1 MEFSSKYHF
10 SNEITNRRSHYDA
23 FTGSNGA
30 TKLLTMPIQVS
41 SEIGRLKRVIVHRPD
56 EGIARVSPKR
66 ASELLFDDIVHLPQ
80 MQEEHDVFTGILRC
94 FLGDD
99 NVLETREL
107 LAGAIAADL
116 KTKEWVI
123 HEIVDY
129 EELPKSLEAKL
140 MALPDDELADVLIT
154 GYLPSENHILFDPIP
169 NFIFT
174 RDIAVTVNDHVIITK
189 PGKEARFRENYLARF
204 IFWSHPI
211 FAHLK
216 EQGRLINMNHYE
228 EFPPSRKGE
237 VVSLEGGDMMMLN
250 KNYLLIGRS
259 ERTSAHAIHSLRDM
273 LFKKNVV
280 KNVVQI
286 NIPQERS
293 YMHIDTVFT
302 QVNNNHIVAFK
313 PIVVDGLSSN
323 VEVHKINGTS
333 VFYHS
338 VRDFIINEINPNMEF
353 IPSGN
358 GDSPYQEREQWTDGC
373 NLVALKPGVALTYDR
388 NPHTETAFRRAGYK
402 IVHARKLLKD
412 MRSGKV
418 KPEDVENTIINLPSN
433 ELSRARG
440 GSHCMTCPIE
450 RD

>member
-1 MEFSSKYHF
+1 
-10 SNEITNRRSHYDA
+10 
-23 FTGSNGA
+23 
-30 TKLLTMPIQVS
+30 MPIQVS
-41 SEIGRLKRVIVHRPD
+41 SEIGPLRKVIVHRPD
-56 EGIARVSPKR
+56 EGIARISPKR

-80 MQEEHDVFTGILRC
+80 MQEEHDVFTGILRA
-94 FLGDD
+94 FLGDE
-99 NVLETREL
+99 NVLETKDL
-107 LAGAIAADL
+107 LAGAIGADQA
-116 KTKEWVI
+116 TKEWII

-129 EELPKSLEAKL
+129 EELPKDTEKMLLDLADE
-140 MALPDDELADVLIT
+140 ELANVLIT
-154 GYLPSENHILFDPIP
+154 GYHKEKDYILFDPIP

-189 PGKEARFRENYLARF
+189 PGKEARFRENYLSRF

-211 FAHLK
+211 FSHLK
-216 EQGRLINMNHYE
+216 GEGRLINMNHYE
-228 EFPPSRKGE
+228 EFPPSRRGE
-237 VVSLEGGDMMMLN
+237 VISLEGGDMMVLN

-259 ERTSAHAIHSLRDM
+259 ERTSAHGIHTLRDK
-273 LFKKNVV
+273 LFERGVV

-302 QVNNNHIVAFK
+302 QINNNHIVAFK
-313 PIVVDGLSSN
+313 PIVLDGLSSN

-338 VRDFIINEINPNMEF
+338 VRDFIINEVNPNMEF
-353 IPSGN
+353 ILSGD
-358 GDSPYQEREQWTDGC
+358 GESPYQEREQWTDGC
-373 NLVALKPGVALTYDR
+373 NLVALKPGVAFTYDR
-388 NPHTETAFRRAGYK
+388 NPHTEIAFRKAGYK
-402 IVHARKLLKD
+402 TIHARKLLKD
-412 MRSGKV
+412 LRAGKV
-418 KPEDVENTIINLPSN
+418 KPEDIENTIINLPSN